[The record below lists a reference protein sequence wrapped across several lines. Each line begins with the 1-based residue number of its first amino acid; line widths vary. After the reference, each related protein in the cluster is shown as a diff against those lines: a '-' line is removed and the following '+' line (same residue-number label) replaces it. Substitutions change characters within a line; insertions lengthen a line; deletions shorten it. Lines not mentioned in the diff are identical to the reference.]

1 MWDLPR
7 PGIDPVSPAL
17 AGGFLTTA
25 PPGKYANAPVNELEW
40 TAALLH
46 PIKALIGRK

>member
-7 PGIDPVSPAL
+7 RGIDPASP
-17 AGGFLTTA
+17 A
-25 PPGKYANAPVNELEW
+25 PPGKSANAPVNELEW
-40 TAALLH
+40 TPELLH